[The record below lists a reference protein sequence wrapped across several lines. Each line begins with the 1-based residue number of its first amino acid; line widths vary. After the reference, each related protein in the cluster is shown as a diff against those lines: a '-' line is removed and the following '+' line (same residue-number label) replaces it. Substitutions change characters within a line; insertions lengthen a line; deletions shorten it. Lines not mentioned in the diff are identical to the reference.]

1 MSLFRKPENLTHTH
15 KKDNGNLF
23 FFTTWLIPPKKFLL
37 HSKYAKKGSL
47 VILNDVILR
56 LFCALRFLLCSST
69 NWVWRNCNK
78 KFSCLNRQS
87 NNITQTMQMAQNSRS
102 YTLFPSS
109 AIFKKTE
116 CSSKWKCICHGLC
129 NLFFGVLMV
138 CCSIASLAVCNIC
151 LSCSHLYAFA
161 S

>member
-1 MSLFRKPENLTHTH
+1 MDRSNRKCLFFVNRKIWHTHT
-15 KKDNGNLF
+15 KKTTGIFF
-23 FFTTWLIPPKKFLL
+23 FFTTWLIPKKKFLL

-47 VILNDVILR
+47 VILNNVILR

-87 NNITQTMQMAQNSRS
+87 NNIAQTMQMAQNSRS

-109 AIFKKTE
+109 AIFKK
-116 CSSKWKCICHGLC
+116 
-129 NLFFGVLMV
+129 NVLIKRLNVLVNGNVFVMGYV
-138 CCSIASLAVCNIC
+138 TFSLGC
-151 LSCSHLYAFA
+151 
-161 S
+161 